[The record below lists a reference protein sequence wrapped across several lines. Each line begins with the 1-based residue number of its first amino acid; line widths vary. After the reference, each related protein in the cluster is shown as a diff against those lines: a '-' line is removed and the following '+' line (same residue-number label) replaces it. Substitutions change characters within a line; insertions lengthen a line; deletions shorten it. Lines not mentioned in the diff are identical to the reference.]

1 MKDLGQKMN
10 SRINKSPQLLTKIY
24 DIKFT
29 ALEKKK
35 KNKGLCTLYISGA
48 NDPKLPKP
56 FSVFIFMNLKH
67 NCRNCLLPKLFP
79 MKDLLSDSTSWMSAS
94 YHTKAKPSKSSSK

>member
-10 SRINKSPQLLTKIY
+10 SRIYKSPQLLTKIY
-24 DIKFT
+24 GIKFT

-35 KNKGLCTLYISGA
+35 KNKGLCTLSGA

-67 NCRNCLLPKLFP
+67 NCRNCFLPKLFFVVFRR
-79 MKDLLSDSTSWMSAS
+79 MK
-94 YHTKAKPSKSSSK
+94 